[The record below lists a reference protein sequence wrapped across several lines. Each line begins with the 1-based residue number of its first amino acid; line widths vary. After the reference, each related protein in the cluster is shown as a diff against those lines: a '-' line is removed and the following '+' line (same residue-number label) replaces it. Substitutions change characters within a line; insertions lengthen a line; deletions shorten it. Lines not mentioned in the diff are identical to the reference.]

1 MAAMVQQ
8 QQQDLPAEGWVD
20 SAEGQQDDAGG
31 RDEVAQQER
40 GGGVV
45 LRHVLGVSRR
55 VQVRHRGNR

>member
-31 RDEVAQQER
+31 RDEVAQ
-40 GGGVV
+40 VV